1 MAFYTRFVAISPP
14 STLPQLALIA
24 GTLLLILI
32 AGVVCASILRR
43 SKRRH
48 DTGDR
53 PAGNEIDPWRE
64 AARRLPTPTD
74 QDD

>member
-1 MAFYTRFVAISPP
+1 MAFYTRFVAVSPP
-14 STLPQLALIA
+14 STLPELAMIA

-32 AGVVCASILRR
+32 AGVVCVSILRR

-48 DTGDR
+48 ATGHR
-53 PAGNEIDPWRE
+53 PPGDKIDPWRE